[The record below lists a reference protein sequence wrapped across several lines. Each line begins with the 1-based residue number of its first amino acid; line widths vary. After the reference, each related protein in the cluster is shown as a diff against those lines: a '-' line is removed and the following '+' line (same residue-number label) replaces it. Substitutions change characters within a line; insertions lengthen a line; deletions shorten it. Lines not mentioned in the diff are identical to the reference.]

1 MVVQTAG
8 ITRDRVKVVGKSSTL
23 LSAQVHGLAICIASR
38 LRLDCLYKL
47 SACASDF
54 LGLEFL
60 DLLFDIRC

>member
-1 MVVQTAG
+1 M
-8 ITRDRVKVVGKSSTL
+8 VVGKSRTL
-23 LSAQVHGLAICIASR
+23 LSAQVHGLAIRIISR

-47 SACASDF
+47 SACASNF